1 MPRPSPQNRTFQ
13 VLAFFNPHT
22 CGGVHV
28 AALFA
33 DSLPVSAGE
42 GNLRPRCPRK
52 GWVLTGNSHPLVLFI
67 SCSREDLRGGRPAL
81 SLGGAA
87 RHSPPWGLFTGARRG
102 QPQAA
107 WAPLS
112 QPPQA
117 SWSLG
122 QNWILV
128 YCALVLGSFTAHTEK
143 PTSFQLPSKAPVNG
157 LRGHLP
163 VLNQKLLNSSVAC
176 PHWTRCGVPLL
187 EGQISS
193 FKGCQA
199 RHLSSSVG
207 APQIYTPPPGSTT
220 A

>member
-1 MPRPSPQNRTFQ
+1 MSSSSPAPERTSEE
-13 VLAFFNPHT
+13 A
-22 CGGVHV
+22 G
-28 AALFA
+28 
-33 DSLPVSAGE
+33 LP
-42 GNLRPRCPRK
+42 CPR
-52 GWVLTGNSHPLVLFI
+52 GEPLGTHPPRVT
-67 SCSREDLRGGRPAL
+67 
-81 SLGGAA
+81 SLGPG
-87 RHSPPWGLFTGARRG
+87 
-102 QPQAA
+102 PQAA

-128 YCALVLGSFTAHTEK
+128 YWALMLGSFTAHTEK
-143 PTSFQLPSKAPVNG
+143 PTSFQLPSKAPVNS

-163 VLNQKLLNSSVAC
+163 VLNQKLLSSSVAC

-207 APQIYTPPPGSTT
+207 ALQIYPPPLEALQPNLG
-220 A
+220 